1 VQEACAET
9 EKCKADVKSG
19 VEKQSVQWEA
29 YAEERGSARGL
40 D

>member
-1 VQEACAET
+1 M

-29 YAEERGSARGL
+29 YAEEWGSARS
-40 D
+40 